1 MIDADAGANDL
12 QNFPVLAS
20 ATATDV
26 AGNTSEFADCVQ
38 IEKSNCNFL
47 LSLASQSFK
56 ANGGTGS
63 VNITAG
69 SDCNWAAISNADW
82 ITIASGNTGKG
93 NGAVSYSV
101 AAYAGHAA
109 RTGTLTIAEQTLT
122 VVQAG
127 TDPVI
132 TSISIAGKHLLVTGE
147 NFDSSAVIL
156 LNGERQKTI
165 HDDADPTTLRGKKVA
180 KKIAPGQMVNV
191 QVRNANNAVSPV
203 FNFTRPGS

>member
-1 MIDADAGANDL
+1 
-12 QNFPVLAS
+12 VT
-20 ATATDV
+20 ATATDA
-26 AGNTSEFADCVQ
+26 AGNTSEFADCVE
-38 IEKSNCNFL
+38 IKKSNCNFL
-47 LSLASQSFK
+47 LVSDSHSFK
-56 ANGGTGS
+56 AGGGTGN

-69 SDCNWAAISNADW
+69 SECNWAATSNVDW
-82 ITIASGNTGKG
+82 ITIASSNNGKG

-109 RTGTLTIAEQTLT
+109 RTGTLTIAEQTLR

-132 TSISIAGKHLLVTGE
+132 TAVFTSGKHLIVTGE

-165 HDDADPTTLRGKKVA
+165 QDDATTLRGKKVA
-180 KKIAPGQMVNV
+180 KKVAPGQMVSV
-191 QVRNANNAVSPV
+191 QVRNANNNVSAV
-203 FNFTRPGS
+203 FNFKRPGG